1 MKKYVLT
8 AFAALLNL
16 FLLAQEKTAE
26 IDVDINKDEGNWY
39 AAPWVWVVG
48 GAVFILLLVAL
59 LRGNRRSNTD

>member
-1 MKKYVLT
+1 MKKYAL
-8 AFAALLNL
+8 AALASLVNL
-16 FLLAQEKTAE
+16 FVLAQEKTAE

-59 LRGNRRSNTD
+59 LRGNRSRNVD

>member
-1 MKKYVLT
+1 MKKYAL
-8 AFAALLNL
+8 AALASLVNL
-16 FLLAQEKTAE
+16 VVLAQEKTAE

-59 LRGNRRSNTD
+59 LRGNRSRNVD